1 MENVIAKWAREKG
14 YNKVKFKGARGNGT
28 DYINF
33 VIFEETTVS
42 KSLSNYK
49 NIDWE

>member
-1 MENVIAKWAREKG
+1 MLAPAGE
-14 YNKVKFKGARGNGT
+14 

-42 KSLSNYK
+42 KTDRADLQSVR
-49 NIDWE
+49 